1 LKKLRLKKKY
11 KIFLIY
17 LGIFF
22 IGSVILYLFIPRND
36 VEFRNDVEE
45 ISLKA
50 GEVKRLEARFKGEG
64 NNQVIYSIEDTAIA
78 DIDENGNVLA
88 KKIGKTIVYAGSH
101 KNKKQS
107 KIKLSVTKD
116 NLFDSFGHI
125 NIKSDLSQIQEV
137 DSKQQ
142 LRIDLDE
149 LFQKNKIIYSSTNS
163 NIVDVDQQGTLY
175 IKGEGITKI
184 ILNIENTDIYKN
196 IEIQS
201 QKKVQHVKSLS
212 LDKNIK
218 STLEEGETMKLSVSI
233 NPESVNN
240 KDLSFSSSEP
250 TIASVDDK
258 GVVRG
263 LRPGLTTITITARDN
278 GKKIQH
284 KIYVSKTIG
293 YLTKQMLE
301 AAGIDECNKIMIV
314 AHPDDET
321 LWGGGH
327 LLRDKYF
334 ILCLTNSFNEVR
346 KDEFYKAIEYIG
358 AKGII
363 LSYPDLNNGTKSNWE
378 HNKEGVRKDVDMVL
392 GFKEWETIATH
403 SPIGETGH
411 RHHKFTSKIVTKSAK
426 ALNKYNFLSYFGKFY
441 EKGKVPETLQPS
453 LTEEEIMKKNNT
465 LEIYKAEMKSIDAFW
480 RQMVPFEYW
489 KKASVWKKD

>member
-1 LKKLRLKKKY
+1 MKKLRLKKKY

-293 YLTKQMLE
+293 YLTKKMLE

-314 AHPDDET
+314 AHPED
-321 LWGGGH
+321 
-327 LLRDKYF
+327 
-334 ILCLTNSFNEVR
+334 
-346 KDEFYKAIEYIG
+346 
-358 AKGII
+358 
-363 LSYPDLNNGTKSNWE
+363 
-378 HNKEGVRKDVDMVL
+378 
-392 GFKEWETIATH
+392 
-403 SPIGETGH
+403 
-411 RHHKFTSKIVTKSAK
+411 
-426 ALNKYNFLSYFGKFY
+426 
-441 EKGKVPETLQPS
+441 
-453 LTEEEIMKKNNT
+453 
-465 LEIYKAEMKSIDAFW
+465 
-480 RQMVPFEYW
+480 
-489 KKASVWKKD
+489 

>member
-1 LKKLRLKKKY
+1 M
-11 KIFLIY
+11 
-17 LGIFF
+17 
-22 IGSVILYLFIPRND
+22 
-36 VEFRNDVEE
+36 
-45 ISLKA
+45 
-50 GEVKRLEARFKGEG
+50 
-64 NNQVIYSIEDTAIA
+64 
-78 DIDENGNVLA
+78 
-88 KKIGKTIVYAGSH
+88 
-101 KNKKQS
+101 
-107 KIKLSVTKD
+107 
-116 NLFDSFGHI
+116 
-125 NIKSDLSQIQEV
+125 
-137 DSKQQ
+137 
-142 LRIDLDE
+142 
-149 LFQKNKIIYSSTNS
+149 
-163 NIVDVDQQGTLY
+163 
-175 IKGEGITKI
+175 
-184 ILNIENTDIYKN
+184 
-196 IEIQS
+196 
-201 QKKVQHVKSLS
+201 S

>member
-1 LKKLRLKKKY
+1 MKKLRLKKKY

-184 ILNIENTDIYKN
+184 ILNIENTDILN
-196 IEIQS
+196 
-201 QKKVQHVKSLS
+201 HSL
-212 LDKNIK
+212 
-218 STLEEGETMKLSVSI
+218 
-233 NPESVNN
+233 
-240 KDLSFSSSEP
+240 
-250 TIASVDDK
+250 
-258 GVVRG
+258 
-263 LRPGLTTITITARDN
+263 
-278 GKKIQH
+278 
-284 KIYVSKTIG
+284 
-293 YLTKQMLE
+293 
-301 AAGIDECNKIMIV
+301 
-314 AHPDDET
+314 
-321 LWGGGH
+321 
-327 LLRDKYF
+327 
-334 ILCLTNSFNEVR
+334 
-346 KDEFYKAIEYIG
+346 
-358 AKGII
+358 
-363 LSYPDLNNGTKSNWE
+363 
-378 HNKEGVRKDVDMVL
+378 
-392 GFKEWETIATH
+392 
-403 SPIGETGH
+403 
-411 RHHKFTSKIVTKSAK
+411 
-426 ALNKYNFLSYFGKFY
+426 
-441 EKGKVPETLQPS
+441 
-453 LTEEEIMKKNNT
+453 
-465 LEIYKAEMKSIDAFW
+465 
-480 RQMVPFEYW
+480 
-489 KKASVWKKD
+489 